1 MVTRVERIFLTL
13 LIILGLSAAGSSN
26 TYAGAHLSIGGKEGQ
41 RAVWSFYKNMRDIQ
55 AIQKKAPQSLK
66 QIYDPMIDLTK
77 REIRRVCK
85 SSQYI
90 YTGNESSICDK
101 SRAGVVC
108 RDVGGKI
115 FSKEST
121 LSFAIREVKFAGQL
135 NINNFKKGLTADAST
150 TAAKRREKKD
160 G

>member
-1 MVTRVERIFLTL
+1 MATRLERILITL
-13 LIILGLSAAGSSN
+13 LIILGLFVVVSPN

-55 AIQKKAPQSLK
+55 AIQKRAPQSLK
-66 QIYDPMIDLTK
+66 QVYDPMIDMTK
-77 REIRRVCK
+77 REIRRICK

-108 RDVGGKI
+108 RDVGGKNLCKGKYAK
-115 FSKEST
+115 FCNKRSKYCWP
-121 LSFAIREVKFAGQL
+121 
-135 NINNFKKGLTADAST
+135 
-150 TAAKRREKKD
+150 AKYK
-160 G
+160 